1 MMMNAKS
8 KEANLNDPV
17 DVQKRKA
24 RVISKKY
31 RDRKK
36 VLNMEFEN
44 KLKDIEKENSTL
56 NNKILFMNQIL
67 FILRFE
73 IFKNVFMKFL

>member
-1 MMMNAKS
+1 MNAKS
-8 KEANLNDPV
+8 KEANVNDAV

-44 KLKDIEKENSTL
+44 KLKVIEKENSTL